1 MALAYLKKEDKEMA
15 DQKLKEARAMTG
27 MDIESFVKSEP
38 YKDQERINTLTVDLE
53 SIGA

>member
-1 MALAYLKKEDKEMA
+1 MA

-53 SIGA
+53 SIGD